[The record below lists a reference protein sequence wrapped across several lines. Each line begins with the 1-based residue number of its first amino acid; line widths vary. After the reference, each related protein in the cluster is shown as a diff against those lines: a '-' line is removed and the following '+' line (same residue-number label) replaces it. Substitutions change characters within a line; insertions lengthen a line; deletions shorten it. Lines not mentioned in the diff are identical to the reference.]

1 MKIEI
6 LHEGSCQTTSC
17 ENYAVLFDAPS
28 LDGELQ
34 PIVCGVCGEEF
45 TNNCTLK

>member
-1 MKIEI
+1 MKIEV
-6 LHEGSCQTTSC
+6 LHEGSCQTNSC
-17 ENYAVLFDAPS
+17 QNYGAVFDAPS

-45 TNNCTLK
+45 TSNCILK

>member
-1 MKIEI
+1 MNIEI
-6 LHEGSCQTTSC
+6 LHHGSCQTENC
-17 ENYAVLFDAPS
+17 ENFGVLFDAPS

-45 TNNCTLK
+45 TNNCVLK